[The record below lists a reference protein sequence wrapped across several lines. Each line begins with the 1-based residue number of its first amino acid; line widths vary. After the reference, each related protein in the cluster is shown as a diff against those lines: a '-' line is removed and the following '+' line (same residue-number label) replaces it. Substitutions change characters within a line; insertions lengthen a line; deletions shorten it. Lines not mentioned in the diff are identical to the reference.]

1 MQTSADVSNDED
13 AMRIDINPAQVAE
26 TFGHFKDNPSFQES
40 AQLFARGRPVLEM
53 LQAMAMNERVLRAFS
68 GLESMYPNGTLGRG
82 IVEKVILRV
91 SQLHDC
97 QFCVGSHRDIMRS
110 LAISDDLA
118 DRERCSERERLAIE
132 YAELMT
138 RDANRIPDEFFDR
151 LRKRFKDAEIV
162 ELTFLVGLITML
174 NRFNNALGVHYNGEM
189 AGMAVK

>member
-1 MQTSADVSNDED
+1 M
-13 AMRIDINPAQVAE
+13 PC
-26 TFGHFKDNPSFQES
+26 ES
-40 AQLFARGRPVLEM
+40 ISTPHKWLKHLDSSRTIPRSRRGAQLFARGRPVLEM
-53 LQAMAMNERVLRAFS
+53 LQAMSMNERVLRAFS
-68 GLESMYPNGTLGRG
+68 GLESMYPNGTLERG
-82 IVEKVILRV
+82 IIEKVILRV

-151 LRKRFKDAEIV
+151 LRKRFKDAEVV